1 VFLCGLVALILMRTL
16 KNDYARYTSGDDDLE
31 LERVVDESGWKQVH
45 GDVFRPPRFLLMYAA
60 LIATGNQLIAMTIVI
75 ISLTLISTMYDERG
89 MLMST
94 FVFCYSVTSAIAG
107 YAGASYYKTNGG
119 PDWKKCMAVTALLY
133 PGSCFTISFL
143 LNSIAVMYQSMAAV
157 SFTTISSVLAI
168 WLFISCPLILA
179 GTIIGRS
186 IAVVG
191 DFPCRVNSLRRPI
204 PDSKWYT
211 RPFTMAMLSGILPF
225 GSIFIEMYF
234 IFTSFWNYK
243 FYYVY
248 GFMFLVFVI
257 LVIVT
262 ICVTIVSTYIL
273 LNAEDYRWQW
283 TSFFSGG
290 STAVYVYLY
299 AVYYFFT
306 KTRMSGILQTSFYFG
321 YMFMFCFALF
331 ILCGSIGYI
340 GTNIF
345 VRRIYSYIKSD

>member
-1 VFLCGLVALILMRTL
+1 
-16 KNDYARYTSGDDDLE
+16 
-31 LERVVDESGWKQVH
+31 
-45 GDVFRPPRFLLMYAA
+45 
-60 LIATGNQLIAMTIVI
+60 
-75 ISLTLISTMYDERG
+75 
-89 MLMST
+89 
-94 FVFCYSVTSAIAG
+94 
-107 YAGASYYKTNGG
+107 
-119 PDWKKCMAVTALLY
+119 MAVTALLY